1 MANRDG
7 TQCDFDFIVF
17 RCAQVDILDMQ
28 GFAKFMAYGGF
39 DAGHFL
45 SSLIFHQ
52 FGTDRRRRKPEIV
65 INGRNAALF
74 LRRDAKEHQE
84 RDQNQDARDEKGH
97 AREIKRAVILAKRV
111 KDAGHRDR
119 CDHHGQGVQTA
130 NNTL

>member
-1 MANRDG
+1 MPTGTDQRHNNMIANVQTAHIIPNGADTARGLVPINRRQETTPVPVGKGNIRMANRDG

-65 INGRNAALF
+65 IDGR
-74 LRRDAKEHQE
+74 
-84 RDQNQDARDEKGH
+84 
-97 AREIKRAVILAKRV
+97 
-111 KDAGHRDR
+111 
-119 CDHHGQGVQTA
+119 
-130 NNTL
+130 

>member
-17 RCAQVDILDMQ
+17 RCAQVDIFDMQ
-28 GFAKFMAYGGF
+28 GFAKFVAYGGF
-39 DAGHFL
+39 DAAHLL

-52 FGTDRRRRKPEIV
+52 FGTDRRRRKSEIV

-84 RDQNQDARDEKGH
+84 RDQNQDA
-97 AREIKRAVILAKRV
+97 
-111 KDAGHRDR
+111 
-119 CDHHGQGVQTA
+119 
-130 NNTL
+130 